1 MPLLVPAAWAT
12 TVAVI
17 DLVGVDV
24 PSADLGVAAEGV
36 RSALLAEGDLDPIS
50 GADIADGVSH
60 GLDDTLQTARSS
72 LDEARRLYA
81 DGDALTAR
89 DRLFEARKR
98 FVKARS
104 DVGRRA
110 ELADA
115 WFVDGLCALDLGDAV
130 RAREDFAE
138 ALRLVPDYDTT
149 RISKLPTA
157 ALPLLSAA
165 RDQVRNKPPSL
176 PTGDSVATIAS
187 LLDADYVATGRLS
200 ADGTVS
206 IQVYTADGTRIGRV
220 EAHAA
225 DVPVDAGDPA
235 WRVLAQ
241 GIANRVKLATPTT
254 TTAAPPPPVDE
265 EEEALPEERPLVQ
278 RWWFWAGVVAI
289 LGGGAA
295 GLAVALQP
303 APVEEQSSAAS
314 YDVTVEL
321 PD

>member
-60 GLDDTLQTARSS
+60 GLDDTLRTARSS

-81 DGDALTAR
+81 DGDSLTAR

-149 RISKLPTA
+149 RISKVPTA

-165 RDQVRNKPPSL
+165 RDQVRAKPPGL

-241 GIANRVKLATPTT
+241 GIANRVEAATPATT
-254 TTAAPPPPVDE
+254 APPPEDVQVEDEPVSE
-265 EEEALPEERPLVQ
+265 QRSLVQ

>member
-1 MPLLVPAAWAT
+1 MIVLLLPSAWAT

-24 PSADLGVAAEGV
+24 PSADLGVATEGV
-36 RSALLAEGDLDPIS
+36 RAALLAEGEVDPIS

-60 GLDDTLQTARSS
+60 GLDDTLRSARDA

-89 DRLFEARKR
+89 DRLFDARKR
-98 FVKARS
+98 FLKARS

-149 RISKLPTA
+149 RISKLPSA

-165 RDQVRNKPPSL
+165 RDQVRSKPPAPAS
-176 PTGDSVATIAS
+176 GEQVATLAE
-187 LLDADYVATGRLS
+187 LLGADYVATGRLL
-200 ADGTVS
+200 ADGTVTL
-206 IQVYTADGTRIGRV
+206 QVYDAGGTRIGRV

-225 DVPVDAGDPA
+225 DVPVDSADPA
-235 WRVLAQ
+235 WRVLAE
-241 GIANRVKLATPTT
+241 GVATRVKLATPARA
-254 TTAAPPPPVDE
+254 AAPVPDIE
-265 EEEALPEERPLVQ
+265 EEEEPTAEARPVVQ
-278 RWWFWAGVVAI
+278 RWWFWAGVVAV

-295 GLAVALQP
+295 GVAVALQP
-303 APVEEQSSAAS
+303 PAAQEASSAAA